1 MKIVHLPVLI
11 MAVIILA
18 ASFGEVAAQPAM
30 SEGMTAMNP
39 DQVDGKPHL
48 ALILTDLLATH
59 DRIKAAEARVES
71 AEHLVSQSWSGWT
84 PSIDASIEGGRE
96 EIDKPGGG
104 TNKGRNEE
112 KIEVTQLLYDFGG
125 ASGGVSRAE
134 AVLNEYKAMLDQTK
148 QELIFQGVEAYLG
161 LIRSR
166 EMLKY
171 AIQSEDS
178 MKRLSG
184 MEETLVQ
191 RGAGLSY
198 KELQI
203 KAQLAGAMSYRVTIE
218 RQLQMARNRYKS
230 VYGYAVAID
239 EIDKMAPVNIPST
252 YMPASLDDAIALAH
266 EQNPMLIQ
274 LRYVKERSDSEV
286 DIQEATLFPKFEFVL
301 GGKRRE
307 QDQGASGVRMEN
319 KATLQMSYTGFTGI
333 SEYQGA
339 QSAKANLREIR
350 KQTLDVRRTVEENV
364 RNAWL
369 ELMTLRKNAE
379 LYRTQANI
387 TAEFLELIKKKR
399 ATGEQVELLDILVG
413 ERDYS
418 TATSASVTSDI
429 DNIIFAYRLLY
440 QMGMINLE
448 VFK

>member
-1 MKIVHLPVLI
+1 
-11 MAVIILA
+11 MAVSLLFGAFSVALA
-18 ASFGEVAAQPAM
+18 QQEM
-30 SEGMTAMNP
+30 SPMNP
-39 DQVDGKPHL
+39 KQSDGKPYL
-48 ALILTDLLATH
+48 RAILNDLLSTH

-84 PSIDASIEGGRE
+84 PSVDVSIEGGRE

-104 TNKGRNEE
+104 TNKYRNEQR
-112 KIEVTQLLYDFGG
+112 IEATQMLYDFGG
-125 ASGGVSRAE
+125 VNSNIDSTNAL
-134 AVLNEYKAMLDQTK
+134 LNEYKAVLEQTR
-148 QELIFQGVEAYLG
+148 QELMIQGVQAYLE
-161 LIRSR
+161 LIRAR
-166 EMLKY
+166 ETLKY
-171 AIQSEDS
+171 ALQSEES

-184 MEETLVQ
+184 MEETLVK

-203 KAQLAGAMSYRVTIE
+203 KAQLAGATSYRVTIE
-218 RQLQMARNRYKS
+218 RSVQTARNRFKA
-230 VYGYAVAID
+230 VYGFPVTMD
-239 EIDKMAPVNIPST
+239 EIEKMVPVEMPSS
-252 YMPASLDDAIALAH
+252 YMPASLDDAITQAQS
-266 EQNPMLIQ
+266 QNPMLLQ
-274 LRYVKERSDSEV
+274 LKFTKERLSHDV
-286 DIQEATLFPKFEFVL
+286 DVQEATLYPKFEFVAE
-301 GGKRRE
+301 GKRRE

-319 KATLQMSYTGFTGI
+319 KATFQVSYTGFSGLY
-333 SEYQGA
+333 EYEATQA
-339 QSAKANLREIR
+339 AKANLREIR
-350 KQTLDVRRTVEENV
+350 KMTLDVRRDVEEKV

-418 TATSASVTSDI
+418 TATSASVTADI
-429 DNIIFAYRLLY
+429 DNIIFAYKLLY
-440 QMGMINLE
+440 EMGMMNIE

>member
-1 MKIVHLPVLI
+1 MKKIKL
-11 MAVIILA
+11 
-18 ASFGEVAAQPAM
+18 
-30 SEGMTAMNP
+30 
-39 DQVDGKPHL
+39 
-48 ALILTDLLATH
+48 LILSMALSLLFGAFGTAFAQSEMSPINPQQGDGNPYIKAILSDLLSTH
-59 DRIKAAEARVES
+59 DRIKAAEARVEA

-112 KIEVTQLLYDFGG
+112 RIKATQLLYDFGG
-125 ASGGVSRAE
+125 VNSDIDSKKAL
-134 AVLNEYKAMLDQTK
+134 LNEYKAVLEQTR
-148 QELIFQGVEAYLG
+148 QELLIQGVEAYLG
-161 LIRSR
+161 LIRAR
-166 EMLKY
+166 ETLKY
-171 AIQSEDS
+171 AIQSEES

-184 MEETLVQ
+184 MEETLVK

-203 KAQLAGAMSYRVTIE
+203 KAQLAGATSYRVTVE
-218 RQLQMARNRYKS
+218 RSLQTARNRFKA
-230 VYGYAVAID
+230 VFGYPVTRE
-239 EIDKMAPVNIPST
+239 EIDKMVPVSMPAS
-252 YMPASLDDAIALAH
+252 YMPASLDDAITQAQA
-266 EQNPMLIQ
+266 QNAMLLQ
-274 LRYVKERSDSEV
+274 LKFTKERISHDV
-286 DIQEATLFPKFEFVL
+286 GVQEASLYPKLEFVL
-301 GGKRRE
+301 EGKRRE
-307 QDQGASGVRMEN
+307 QDQGATGVRLEN
-319 KATLQMSYTGFTGI
+319 KATFQVSYTGFSGI
-333 SEYQGA
+333 YEYEGMQA
-339 QSAKANLREIR
+339 AKSTEREVR
-350 KQTLDVRRTVEENV
+350 KMTLDVRRTVEENV

-418 TATSASVTSDI
+418 TATSASVTADI

-440 QMGMINLE
+440 EMGMMNID

>member
-1 MKIVHLPVLI
+1 
-11 MAVIILA
+11 
-18 ASFGEVAAQPAM
+18 M
-30 SEGMTAMNP
+30 SPMNP
-39 DQVDGKPHL
+39 EQVDGSPYL
-48 ALILTDLLATH
+48 RNILQDLLSTH

-84 PSIDASIEGGRE
+84 PSVDASIEGGRE

-104 TNKGRNEE
+104 TNKARNEQR
-112 KIEVTQLLYDFGG
+112 IEATQLLYDFGG
-125 ASGGVSRAE
+125 VNSNIDSSKAL
-134 AVLNEYKAMLDQTK
+134 LNEYKAVLEQTR
-148 QELIFQGVEAYLG
+148 QELLIQGVEAYLG
-161 LIRSR
+161 LIRAR
-166 EMLKY
+166 ETLKY
-171 AIQSEDS
+171 AIQSEES

-184 MEETLVQ
+184 MEETLVK

-203 KAQLAGAMSYRVTIE
+203 KAQLAGATSYRVTVE
-218 RQLQMARNRYKS
+218 RSVQTARNRFK
-230 VYGYAVAID
+230 AVFGFPVTME
-239 EIDKMAPVNIPST
+239 EINKMVPVDMPAT
-252 YMPASLDDAIALAH
+252 YMPASLDDAITQAQA
-266 EQNPMLIQ
+266 QNPMLLQ
-274 LRYVKERSDSEV
+274 LKFTKERLSHDV
-286 DIQEATLFPKFEFVL
+286 GVQEASLYPQFEFVL
-301 GGKRRE
+301 EGKRRE

-319 KATLQMSYTGFTGI
+319 KATFQVSYTGFSGLY
-333 SEYQGA
+333 EYEGA
-339 QSAKANLREIR
+339 QAAKANLREIR
-350 KQTLDVRRTVEENV
+350 KTTLDVRRTVEENV

-418 TATSASVTSDI
+418 TATSASVTADI
-429 DNIIFAYRLLY
+429 DNIIFAYKLLY
-440 QMGMINLE
+440 EMGMMGID

>member
-1 MKIVHLPVLI
+1 MKLVRIFILGLAVCLCAGAFSVASAQQE
-11 MAVIILA
+11 MA
-18 ASFGEVAAQPAM
+18 P
-30 SEGMTAMNP
+30 MNP
-39 DQVDGKPHL
+39 EQADGTPYL
-48 ALILTDLLATH
+48 RAILNDLLSTH

-84 PSIDASIEGGRE
+84 PSFDVSVEGGRE

-112 KIEVTQLLYDFGG
+112 RIQATQLLWDFGG
-125 ASGGVSRAE
+125 VNSNIDSNKAL
-134 AVLNEYKAMLDQTK
+134 LNEYKAVLEQTR
-148 QELIFQGVEAYLG
+148 QELMIQGVEAYLS
-161 LIRSR
+161 LIRAR
-166 EMLKY
+166 ETLKY
-171 AIQSEDS
+171 AIQSEES

-184 MEETLVQ
+184 MEETLVK

-203 KAQLAGAMSYRVTIE
+203 KAQLAGATSYRVTVE
-218 RQLQMARNRYKS
+218 RSLQIARNRFKA
-230 VYGYAVAID
+230 VYGFPVTVD
-239 EIDKMAPVNIPST
+239 EIEKMVPVEMPAS
-252 YMPASLDDAIALAH
+252 YMPASLDDAISQAQA
-266 EQNPMLIQ
+266 QNPMLLQ
-274 LRYVKERSDSEV
+274 LKFSKERFSHDV
-286 DIQEATLFPKFEFVL
+286 GVQEATLYPKFEFVL
-301 GGKRRE
+301 EGKRRE
-307 QDQGASGVRMEN
+307 QDQGASGVRTEN
-319 KATLQMSYTGFTGI
+319 KATFQVGYSGFSGLY
-333 SEYQGA
+333 EYEGA
-339 QSAKANLREIR
+339 QAAKANLREIR

-418 TATSASVTSDI
+418 TATSASVTADI
-429 DNIIFAYRLLY
+429 DNIIFAYKLLY
-440 QMGMINLE
+440 EMGMVNID

>member
-1 MKIVHLPVLI
+1 MVKAIKTLI
-11 MAVIILA
+11 LGLALCMMAGAFSLA
-18 ASFGEVAAQPAM
+18 FAQQEMAP
-30 SEGMTAMNP
+30 MNP
-39 DQVDGKPHL
+39 EQADGRPYLK
-48 ALILTDLLATH
+48 AILNDLLSTH

-84 PSIDASIEGGRE
+84 PTFDVNVEAGRE

-104 TNKGRNEE
+104 TNKGRNEQS
-112 KIEVTQLLYDFGG
+112 IEATQLLWDFGG
-125 ASGGVSRAE
+125 VNSDIDSSKAL
-134 AVLNEYKAMLDQTK
+134 LNEYKAVLEQTR
-148 QELIFQGVEAYLG
+148 QELMIQGVEAYLG
-161 LIRSR
+161 LIRAR
-166 EMLKY
+166 ETLKY
-171 AIQSEDS
+171 AIQSEES

-184 MEETLVQ
+184 MEETLVK

-203 KAQLAGAMSYRVTIE
+203 KAQLAGATSYRVTVE
-218 RQLQMARNRYKS
+218 RSLQTARNRFKA
-230 VYGYAVAID
+230 VYGFPIAMD
-239 EIDKMAPVNIPST
+239 EIEKMVPVSMPAS
-252 YMPASLDDAIALAH
+252 YMPASLDDAIIQAQA
-266 EQNPMLIQ
+266 QNPLLLQ
-274 LRYVKERSDSEV
+274 LKFSKERLSHDV
-286 DIQEATLFPKFEFVL
+286 DVQEATLYPKFEFVL
-301 GGKRRE
+301 EGKRRE
-307 QDQGASGVRMEN
+307 QDQGASGVRTEN
-319 KATLQMSYTGFTGI
+319 KATFQVGYSGFSGLY
-333 SEYQGA
+333 EYEATQA
-339 QSAKANLREIR
+339 ARANLREIR

-418 TATSASVTSDI
+418 TATSASVTADI
-429 DNIIFAYRLLY
+429 DNIIFAYKLLY
-440 QMGMINLE
+440 EMGMMDID